1 MKNFNTAVYKILK
14 NIPNDFD
21 YFTPIITKLFIDNYE
36 KIIKII
42 DDNLHYDSKIV
53 DCNIYQMKNK
63 LEYINLKKLIEEL
76 YNFILDNSN

>member
-53 DCNIYQMKNK
+53 DCES
-63 LEYINLKKLIEEL
+63 L
-76 YNFILDNSN
+76 SNEK

>member
-1 MKNFNTAVYKILK
+1 MMRLFYS
-14 NIPNDFD
+14 
-21 YFTPIITKLFIDNYE
+21 YYTKLFIDNYE

-63 LEYINLKKLIEEL
+63 LEYINLKKLMKNYI
-76 YNFILDNSN
+76 ILFFR